1 MEARSYELALE
12 LLDHQLVDA
21 DGLLAGNVDDIE
33 IELPEGWP
41 DAADEAPI
49 VTGLLCGPGVL
60 AERFGGRVG
69 RGWAELHRRLHPD
82 DEPPTFLPMADVR
95 SIDSAVRLG
104 IGRGRLAAY
113 SFERWFRVQII
124 EKIPGAKRAPE

>member
-1 MEARSYELALE
+1 MEARSYDLALE
-12 LLDHQLVDA
+12 LLDYQLVDA
-21 DGLLAGNVDDIE
+21 DGRLAGNVDDIE

-41 DAADEAPI
+41 DAAAEPPI
-49 VTGLLCGPGVL
+49 VSGLLSGPGVL

-82 DEPPTFLPMADVR
+82 DQPPTFLPMSDVR
-95 SIDSAVRLG
+95 SIDSAVHLG
-104 IGRGRLAAY
+104 IGRDRLASY
-113 SFERWFRVQII
+113 SLERWFRVQVI